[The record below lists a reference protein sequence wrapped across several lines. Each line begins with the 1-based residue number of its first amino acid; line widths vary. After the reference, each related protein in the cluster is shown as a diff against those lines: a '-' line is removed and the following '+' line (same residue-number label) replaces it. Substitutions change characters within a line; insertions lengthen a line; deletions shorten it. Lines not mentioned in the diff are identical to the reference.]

1 MSWVASDHDA
11 EWPFELLG
19 TSFELDSKLSALL
32 VVDLQQES
40 LYKNSD
46 TEFGIKYPSIVE
58 YWNDRMTQFVM
69 PNTKRL
75 IKYFRENGM
84 RVVYTRNGNVTP
96 HGDELTERLKVK
108 IKGSN
113 IFTKVSHEA
122 NYRGTSAYD
131 VSRDIYPT
139 VDDLVVDKLTSSAF
153 HNTMLDH
160 ALRNMGIRDIVTVG
174 ILTDACVLGTA
185 RVAAELGYNSL
196 ICEDA
201 CGTNTQRAHDEALL
215 VHARILGRVSTTNDV
230 ISELN
235 RSK

>member
-1 MSWVASDHDA
+1 M
-11 EWPFELLG
+11 
-19 TSFELDSKLSALL
+19 
-32 VVDLQQES
+32 
-40 LYKNSD
+40 
-46 TEFGIKYPSIVE
+46 
-58 YWNDRMTQFVM
+58 
-69 PNTKRL
+69 
-75 IKYFRENGM
+75 
-84 RVVYTRNGNVTP
+84 
-96 HGDELTERLKVK
+96 
-108 IKGSN
+108 
-113 IFTKVSHEA
+113 
-122 NYRGTSAYD
+122 
-131 VSRDIYPT
+131 
-139 VDDLVVDKLTSSAF
+139 DKLTSSAF
-153 HNTMLDH
+153 HNTMLAH